1 MFHNALR
8 TELDLIALAATKANI
23 MISLNGIIISVLMIS
38 GAFIFVS
45 SAVFLVPVAK
55 FMFTAAASIFF
66 AILAAAPEKAHYFTG
81 FSKWFKALIKR
92 DARF

>member
-1 MFHNALR
+1 
-8 TELDLIALAATKANI
+8 
-23 MISLNGIIISVLMIS
+23 
-38 GAFIFVS
+38 
-45 SAVFLVPVAK
+45 
-55 FMFTAAASIFF
+55 MFTAAISIFF